1 MSARG
6 GSPVIEVDIFWPDRL
21 PPAPLLEAAGPL
33 REAGLDPACRL
44 QPVRRGGE
52 LSVLVLVTGVVVE
65 PFLKAMFE
73 RFGSDAHAALA
84 GFVRRLL
91 RRQERVPAPATVV
104 FTSELHGADFVFT
117 PSLPDEAFRQAIALD
132 PGPEPG
138 RWVWDQHGRR
148 WLRFEDRKDNATNH
162 HKRDNATTDQKED
175 RP

>member
-1 MSARG
+1 M
-6 GSPVIEVDIFWPDRL
+6 IEVDIFWPDRL

-44 QPVRRGGE
+44 QPARRGAE
-52 LSVLVLVTGVVVE
+52 LSVLVLVTGAAVE

-73 RFGSDAHAALA
+73 RFGNEAHAALA
-84 GFVRRLL
+84 AFVGRLL
-91 RRQERVPAPATVV
+91 RRDARVPVPASVV

-117 PSLPDEAFRQAIALD
+117 PSLPEEAFRQAMALD

-138 RWVWDQHGRR
+138 RWVWDQHERR
-148 WLRFEDRKDNATNH
+148 WLRFEEH
-162 HKRDNATTDQKED
+162 RDPRTGDDKED